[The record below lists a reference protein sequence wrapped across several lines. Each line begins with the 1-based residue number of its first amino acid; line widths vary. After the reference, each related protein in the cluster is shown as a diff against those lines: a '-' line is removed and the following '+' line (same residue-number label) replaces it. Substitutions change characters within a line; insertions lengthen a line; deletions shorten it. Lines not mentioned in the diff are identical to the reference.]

1 MTRKLSPDAVEEQWW
16 RHHDEQEPLMGVPS
30 VAGSP
35 APLPDT
41 ASYEPE
47 PGLAMEQEA
56 PVPDDDESFQADE
69 AALER

>member
-1 MTRKLSPDAVEEQWW
+1 
-16 RHHDEQEPLMGVPS
+16 MGVPS